1 MQKLCALAI
10 RGRDN
15 RFNADTEGWK
25 GSMNRLRPQAI
36 SSRRDEKSEVRGKK
50 EGAPALRVESLQQ
63 LRTAATRKALL
74 EAALHVFVR
83 DGFEA
88 SRIEDIAREAGRS
101 RGAFYVNFSSKEEAF
116 FALREEQFR
125 SYEDRFRRRLQGQT
139 TLKEQRRA
147 VEELMVDL
155 ALDKSYI
162 LLELEFKL
170 FAIRHPSLLKRVAQR
185 HFEARREIEEL
196 RDLLPAGSRSTLILR
211 QCVLT
216 FEAIL
221 EGFALNQAFNPEV
234 ITREYIE
241 SFMPQMARAIID
253 LGR

>member
-1 MQKLCALAI
+1 MQILEI
-10 RGRDN
+10 
-15 RFNADTEGWK
+15 
-25 GSMNRLRPQAI
+25 GSGEMSQPRRKAI
-36 SSRRDEKSEVRGKK
+36 SSRRDEKPGVRGKK
-50 EGAPALRVESLQQ
+50 KGAPALRVESRQQ

-101 RGAFYVNFSSKEEAF
+101 RGAFYVNFSNKAEAF
-116 FALREEQFR
+116 FALREQQFR
-125 SYEDRFRRRLQGQT
+125 RYEDRFRKRLLGQT
-139 TLKEQRRA
+139 TLEEQRRA

-155 ALDKSYI
+155 AFDRSYI

-170 FAIRHPSLLKRVAQR
+170 FAIRHPRLLKRVAKK

-196 RDLLPAGSRSTLILR
+196 RDLLPPGDRGTLILR
-211 QCVLT
+211 QRMLT

-221 EGFALNQAFNPEV
+221 EGFALNQAFSPEV
-234 ITREYIE
+234 MTREYIE
-241 SFMPQMARAIID
+241 GFMPQMARSIID
-253 LGR
+253 LAH

>member
-1 MQKLCALAI
+1 MSQRRRKAVSLLVPERPEIQK
-10 RGRDN
+10 RDKN
-15 RFNADTEGWK
+15 SLTPRV
-25 GSMNRLRPQAI
+25 Q
-36 SSRRDEKSEVRGKK
+36 SR
-50 EGAPALRVESLQQ
+50 QQ

-88 SRIEDIAREAGRS
+88 SRIEDIAQEAGRS

-170 FAIRHPSLLKRVAQR
+170 FAIRHKSLLKRVAQR
-185 HFEARREIEEL
+185 HLEARREIEEL
-196 RDLLPAGSRSTLILR
+196 RDLFPPGDRSTLILR

-234 ITREYIE
+234 MTREYIE

-253 LGR
+253 LSR